1 MARAAEAY
9 RKTAPYLHKARGTG
23 YCLWSPFLIKENGQ
37 LDAML
42 EDVANK

>member
-9 RKTAPYLHKARGTG
+9 RKTAPYPHKARGTFFR
-23 YCLWSPFLIKENGQ
+23 LWSPFLIKENGQ
-37 LDAML
+37 LDATL